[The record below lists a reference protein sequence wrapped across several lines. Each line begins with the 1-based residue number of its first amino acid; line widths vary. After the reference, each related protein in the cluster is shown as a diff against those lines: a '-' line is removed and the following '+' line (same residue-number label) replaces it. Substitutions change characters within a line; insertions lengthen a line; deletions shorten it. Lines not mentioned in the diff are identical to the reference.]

1 MPVTANPAQSILS
14 DTSGSIQNTST
25 NTAVIGKVKVL
36 DIMLFL
42 YECEYIVINAQ
53 TTLYDL
59 QMRIT

>member
-42 YECEYIVINAQ
+42 YACEYIVI
-53 TTLYDL
+53 
-59 QMRIT
+59 